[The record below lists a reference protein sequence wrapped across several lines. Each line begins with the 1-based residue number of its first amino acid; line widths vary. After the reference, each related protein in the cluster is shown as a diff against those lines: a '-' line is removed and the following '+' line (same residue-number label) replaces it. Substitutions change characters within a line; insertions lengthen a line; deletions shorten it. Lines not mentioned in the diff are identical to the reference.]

1 MRQYQPSMEAMMYAS
16 RAPKRDKE
24 GNVDPA
30 EVHSR
35 NTLRNVLLAQ
45 GVGYG
50 VNSVL
55 DALEPK
61 TAKRE
66 EEKDFGDRLRET
78 ARTVANV
85 AIPAYTAYQMFR
97 PGTGTEAVAQG
108 LQNMAQPEP
117 NVNTEK
123 QDLGGPQAPG
133 PGDNAYTSN
142 AIQTELNMGD
152 ASAVERFVGQRTVE
166 GGSAL
171 LKGTL
176 IDRQRQAE
184 ADTKL
189 ARSERMPGVMRDLN
203 KEVDADMAQR
213 LAGLEKEAAQYPKL
227 SQPQESDYKK
237 MGEDAAAQFLANQ
250 AGKVAQETSIQD
262 FAEVAPKY
270 VASTQSSNP
279 LLKREPAS
287 SFAEEFGDPGGR
299 RESSAEFEKRQA
311 KSLGDFYASI
321 PADPQTGERNV
332 NFAASYNEDRGAV
345 EPKAVVVQE
354 TPRNSGQLL
363 QGQLQGQTSYDQ
375 QESREP
381 FVRAQSI
388 EAAHSIDEQGPDV
401 PQVKAMAQK
410 DDYLVEVLGQLGRAQ
425 ADTQRQLREMN
436 VRTTV
441 PTADTN
447 PDYVKSDFLVPE
459 RKAAPEPSKTVP
471 SVGERLKAAG
481 IGMQGM
487 PVEFD
492 GDGIGINVQGRGDS
506 GYKSF
511 ESLSDIGAKAALERA
526 GVSAEE
532 ATDYWTGQLKSQ
544 GLIEDAQPQRKVTII
559 EETAPRQESTRPMD
573 VAERLRRIQT
583 SGRPNARQEAQ
594 DFLSSIKS
602 QMTNG

>member
-61 TAKRE
+61 TVKRE

-97 PGTGTEAVAQG
+97 PGGDAQ
-108 LQNMAQPEP
+108 QPIP

-133 PGDNAYTSN
+133 PSDNDFTQ
-142 AIQTELNMGD
+142 AILQDEIKRGD
-152 ASAVERFVGQRTVE
+152 ASAVETVVGQRTVE

-171 LKGTL
+171 LKGSL

-184 ADTKL
+184 ADVQL

-459 RKAAPEPSKTVP
+459 RKAAPEPSKTVAP
-471 SVGERLKAAG
+471 VADRLKAAG

-511 ESLSDIGAKAALERA
+511 DSLSDIGAKAALERA

-594 DFLSSIKS
+594 DFLSSVKS

>member
-61 TAKRE
+61 VAKRE

-97 PGTGTEAVAQG
+97 PGEGMQ
-108 LQNMAQPEP
+108 QPIP

-123 QDLGGPQAPG
+123 QDLGGPKAPG
-133 PGDNAYTSN
+133 PGDNDFTQ
-142 AIQTELNMGD
+142 AIVQDEIKRGD
-152 ASAVERFVGQRTVE
+152 AAAVEQVVAQRTVE
-166 GGSAL
+166 GGSSL

-176 IDRQRQAE
+176 MDRQRQAE
-184 ADTKL
+184 SDVRL

-262 FAEVAPKY
+262 FAKVAPKY
-270 VASTQSSNP
+270 VASPQSSNP
-279 LLKREPAS
+279 LLKREAAS
-287 SFAEEFGDPGGR
+287 SFSEQFGDPGGR
-299 RESSAEFEKRQA
+299 RESSEEFEKRQS
-311 KSLGDFYASI
+311 KSLGDFYASF
-321 PADPQTGERNV
+321 PADPETGERNI
-332 NFAASYNEDRGAV
+332 NFAARYNEDRGAV

-388 EAAHSIDEQGPDV
+388 EAAHSIDEQGPDT

-410 DDYLVEVLGQLGRAQ
+410 DDYLMEVLGHLGRAQ
-425 ADTQRQLREMN
+425 ADTQRQLRELN

-441 PTADTN
+441 PTPDTN
-447 PDYVKSDFLVPE
+447 PEYVKSDFLVPA
-459 RKAAPEPSKTVP
+459 RKDVPEPSKTV
-471 SVGERLKAAG
+471 
-481 IGMQGM
+481 
-487 PVEFD
+487 
-492 GDGIGINVQGRGDS
+492 
-506 GYKSF
+506 
-511 ESLSDIGAKAALERA
+511 
-526 GVSAEE
+526 E
-532 ATDYWTGQLKSQ
+532 APEAPTIKKT
-544 GLIEDAQPQRKVTII
+544 TII
-559 EETAPRQESTRPMD
+559 EEVETPQQSTRPMD

-583 SGRPNARQEAQ
+583 SGRPTARQEAQ

-602 QMTNG
+602 QMNNG